1 MRQNVPPLVGADQR
15 NETEGDRMKQKG
27 FVVESVEKGTRVV
40 VIGAVGIAKVRDVVL
55 SRIAT
60 IRPATADDF
69 VAAMREGW
77 PVENLSP
84 DLGDVGTAVQPAEPP
99 VSASPS
105 PDPFAGGAGEG
116 GKPRRS
122 SKAGADDAK

>member
-1 MRQNVPPLVGADQR
+1 
-15 NETEGDRMKQKG
+15 MKQKG
-27 FVVESVEKGTRVV
+27 FVVKSVGNGTRVI

-60 IRPATADDF
+60 IRPATAADF

-77 PVENLSP
+77 DVENLSP
-84 DLGDVGTAVQPAEPP
+84 DLGDVGTGVATGEPP
-99 VSASPS
+99 ASVNPPA
-105 PDPFAGGAGEG
+105 PDPGAAGES

-122 SKAGADDAK
+122 SKAGSDDAK